1 MSGDDP
7 LAQTPPAA
15 ALLGRTV
22 LSVDRAHGVVE
33 LGFTAPEAFRNR
45 HGKVQG
51 GLLAAMLDST
61 LGCAAI
67 AMLSPPAGVV
77 TLSMSVSFL
86 AAAPTGALRGSGR
99 VRRRGRSVIF
109 ADAELR
115 DAGGELVATASGT
128 LRVVRGDSSASGQ

>member
-1 MSGDDP
+1 MTADDP

-22 LSVDRAHGVVE
+22 LSVDRARGVVE
-33 LGFTAPEAFRNR
+33 LGFSAPPEFRNR

-67 AMLSPPAGVV
+67 AMLAPPAAIV
-77 TLSMSVSFL
+77 TLTMSVSFL
-86 AAAPTGALRGSGR
+86 ASAAPGELRGSGR

-109 ADAELR
+109 AEAELR
-115 DAGGELVATASGT
+115 DVSDEVVATATGT
-128 LRVVRGDSSASGQ
+128 LRVVRAQGEGA